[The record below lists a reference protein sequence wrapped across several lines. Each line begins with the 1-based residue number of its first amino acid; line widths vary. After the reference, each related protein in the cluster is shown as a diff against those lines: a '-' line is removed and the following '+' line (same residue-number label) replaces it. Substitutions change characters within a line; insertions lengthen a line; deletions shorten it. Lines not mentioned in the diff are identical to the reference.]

1 MSVTVRPLHESDLA
15 EADRIF
21 RLAFG
26 TFIGLPNP
34 MDFAGDSDW
43 VASRWR
49 ADPDAAFAAEV
60 DGRFAGSN
68 LVTNWGGIGF
78 FGPLTVHPDFWNQ
91 GVAHRLL
98 EPTVAC
104 FERWHTRHA
113 GLFTFAQSARHVW
126 LYQRFGFYPRFLIA
140 VMERTPPATTPAAA
154 CTRLSASTT
163 SEREALLAEC
173 RVLTN
178 DVFEGLDVTQE
189 IRSVATQRLGE
200 TLLVRDGSRLDG
212 VAVCHVGAGS
222 EGGSGVCYVK
232 FAASRGGS
240 GAGDRFERLL
250 DAIESYAASRG
261 ARVSAGVNLGREDAY
276 RRLIARGYRTAIQ
289 AVSMHRPNVAATD
302 RPDVYVLDD
311 WR

>member
-1 MSVTVRPLHESDLA
+1 MTVTVRPLREADLA

-26 TFIGLPNP
+26 TFIGLSNP

-49 ADPDAAFAAEV
+49 TDPDAAFAAEI

-78 FGPLTVHPDFWNQ
+78 FGPLTVHPDFWNR
-91 GVAHRLL
+91 GVAQRLL

-113 GLFTFAQSARHVW
+113 GLFTFAQSPKHVG

-140 VMERTPPATTPAAA
+140 VMERVPPAATAAVTYTA
-154 CTRLSASTT
+154 FSPSAA
-163 SEREALLAEC
+163 SERESMLAEC
-173 RVLTN
+173 RALTG

-189 IRSVATQRLGE
+189 IRSVATHGLGE

-212 VAVCHVGAGS
+212 VAICHVGAGS

-232 FAASRGGS
+232 FAAARGGS
-240 GAGDRFERLL
+240 GAGDRFERLV
-250 DAIESYAASRG
+250 DAVESYAASRG
-261 ARVSAGVNLGREDAY
+261 AGVSAGVNLGREDAY
-276 RRLIARGYRTAIQ
+276 RRLLARGYRTAIQ
-289 AVSMHRPNVAATD
+289 AVSMHRPNVSATD